1 MNIYDVAKEAGVSIA
16 TVSRVINNKG
26 NVSDKTRAKIEAVM
40 LKSGYQPSAVA
51 RGLANGFTKSIAIFA
66 VDVRVPH
73 YATTS
78 YTMERLLTGLGYLVI
93 ICNTGEDVSDWHRYL
108 MIMRERNIDGIILTG
123 SIYTRLEHDKIL
135 DNFADIPIVMANGTI
150 NRSNV
155 KSVFVDESR
164 GIEIATEHLFSR
176 GFRRLAYIVDKD
188 TESAERKKSGF
199 LRQMTALGIQDAA
212 DHVYYTPY
220 GLTGGASIAEQLYKK
235 GYNGLV
241 FGEDLTAVG
250 AMNALTSQGIRV
262 PDQVGITGC
271 NNSEY
276 AVLCNPGLTSINNK
290 AEVLSELTARLLADL
305 LSKKKETA
313 ETIVI
318 PELVIRGSS

>member
-51 RGLANGFTKSIAIFA
+51 RGLANGFTKTIAIFA

-176 GFRRLAYIVDKD
+176 GFRRL
-188 TESAERKKSGF
+188 
-199 LRQMTALGIQDAA
+199 TALGIQDAA